1 MSVFIDQDLNI
12 QVILGDLNSL
22 GKIIFSEKTTITEVK
37 MGTDVKSDTSG
48 NASGEVIGD
57 ASGNMYGEVTG
68 ATTKDPLLSSW
79 PAVIGLSSVTLVIS
93 IVLGILLAKRKIKKG
108 FELYED

>member
-1 MSVFIDQDLNI
+1 MNVFIDQDLNI
-12 QVILGDLNSL
+12 QVLLGDHNSL
-22 GKIIFSEKTTITEVK
+22 GQTIFSQKTTVTEVN
-37 MGTDVKSDTSG
+37 MGSDMKSDTSG

-57 ASGNMYGEVTG
+57 MNGDMSGNMTG

-79 PAVIGLSSVTLVIS
+79 PAVIGLSSITLVVS